1 VPFATYRMRL
11 KPAHDVPLHTSTWG
25 ITELNSKE
33 CFVCVGGGGGVG
45 CFERH
50 TSNDTGIF
58 SLCVG

>member
-33 CFVCVGGGGGVG
+33 CFVCVGGGGGRG
-45 CFERH
+45 RLLR
-50 TSNDTGIF
+50 TSYE
-58 SLCVG
+58 